1 MSELWDPQGFR
12 PSCKEI
18 NNACR
23 SLKSDGESAT
33 LQTGAWTVEVQRLD
47 ISSIEGNLRTSLE
60 ELLRKIADEET
71 MGGSVGVIWSC
82 YVSDEFNSDSDVYFV
97 IVEREG

>member
-1 MSELWDPQGFR
+1 M
-12 PSCKEI
+12 
-18 NNACR
+18 
-23 SLKSDGESAT
+23 
-33 LQTGAWTVEVQRLD
+33 
-47 ISSIEGNLRTSLE
+47 E